1 MVYCCF
7 PVKDLHLTFE
17 KSPLLWLFYFSAAK
31 KPSVAAID
39 GVAFGGALEIA
50 MVQAAFCMTCLFIT
64 IIKYHLLHLVL

>member
-1 MVYCCF
+1 MVYFCF

-17 KSPLLWLFYFSAAK
+17 KSPFLWLFYFSAAK

-50 MVQAAFCMTCLFIT
+50 MVQSEFFILYVFSLLLLN
-64 IIKYHLLHLVL
+64 IICYI

>member
-7 PVKDLHLTFE
+7 IVKGLELTFE
-17 KSPLLWLFYFSAAK
+17 KSSFLWLFYFSAGK

-50 MVQAAFCMTCLFIT
+50 MVQASFSI
-64 IIKYHLLHLVL
+64 

>member
-7 PVKDLHLTFE
+7 IVKGLELTFE
-17 KSPLLWLFYFSAAK
+17 KSPFLWLFYFSAGK

-50 MVQAAFCMTCLFIT
+50 MVQALFSI
-64 IIKYHLLHLVL
+64 